1 MTLAL
6 SHNAKLSNAQ
16 IAWRAAQDIADG
28 AYVNLGI
35 GFPEMV
41 ASYQLPGREA
51 IFHTENGILNFGE
64 PPAPGEED
72 WDLINAGKKAVTLKP
87 GASFFHHADSFAMVR
102 GGHLDVA
109 ILGAYQVS
117 QNGDLANWRV
127 GKKGVPAV
135 GGAMERGQDIW
146 DVQQALRLPSE
157 ATVQGWFLGHDAI
170 VQFFNRYYGW
180 VHVPALVVFLL
191 WMFLRHR
198 DQYPTWR
205 TSLALLT
212 LACFVIQLMPTA
224 PPRLF
229 PELGIV
235 DTGQLYGESVYGA
248 IQDPGPAQLSA
259 FPSVHVAWAVVIAWG
274 AWSVSTSRWR
284 WLGVGHALMTTL
296 VVVATGNHW
305 WLDGLAALAIL
316 IVIRAAVPPVR
327 SLAAALPPLS

>member
-1 MTLAL
+1 MDWMPWQTALKVAFALLAVGVV
-6 SHNAKLSNAQ
+6 
-16 IAWRAAQDIADG
+16 WRPSGRRARVVTALCREAALVMGLYALWFYLGVIGRTRVDG
-28 AYVNLGI
+28 A
-35 GFPEMV
+35 M
-41 ASYQLPGREA
+41 S
-51 IFHTENGILNFGE
+51 
-64 PPAPGEED
+64 
-72 WDLINAGKKAVTLKP
+72 
-87 GASFFHHADSFAMVR
+87 
-102 GGHLDVA
+102 
-109 ILGAYQVS
+109 
-117 QNGDLANWRV
+117 
-127 GKKGVPAV
+127 
-135 GGAMERGQDIW
+135 RGQDIW
-146 DVQQALRLPSE
+146 DVQQALHFPSE
-157 ATVQGWFLGHDAI
+157 ATIQGWFLGHDAI

-180 VHVPALVVFLL
+180 VHVPALVVFLVWL
-191 WMFLRHR
+191 FLRHR

-259 FPSVHVAWAVVIAWG
+259 FPSVHVAWAVLIAWG

-316 IVIRAAVPPVR
+316 IVIRAAVPPAR
-327 SLAAALPPLS
+327 SLAAALPRVSFRRPGVAPGVALARSDAGESPDG

>member
-1 MTLAL
+1 MDWMPWQTALKVALAL
-6 SHNAKLSNAQ
+6 LAVGV
-16 IAWRAAQDIADG
+16 IWRPSGRRARVVTALCREAALVMGLYALWFYLGVIGRTRVDG
-28 AYVNLGI
+28 A
-35 GFPEMV
+35 M
-41 ASYQLPGREA
+41 A
-51 IFHTENGILNFGE
+51 
-64 PPAPGEED
+64 
-72 WDLINAGKKAVTLKP
+72 
-87 GASFFHHADSFAMVR
+87 
-102 GGHLDVA
+102 
-109 ILGAYQVS
+109 
-117 QNGDLANWRV
+117 
-127 GKKGVPAV
+127 
-135 GGAMERGQDIW
+135 RGQDIW
-146 DVQQALRLPSE
+146 DVEQALHLPSE

-248 IQDPGPAQLSA
+248 LQDPGPAQLSA

-327 SLAAALPPLS
+327 SLAAALPPLSFRRPAVAPGVALASSDGESPDG

>member
-1 MTLAL
+1 MDWMPWQTALKVALAL
-6 SHNAKLSNAQ
+6 LAVGV
-16 IAWRAAQDIADG
+16 IWRPSGRRARVVTA
-28 AYVNLGI
+28 LC
-35 GFPEMV
+35 
-41 ASYQLPGREA
+41 REA
-51 IFHTENGILNFGE
+51 ALVMGLYALWFY
-64 PPAPGEED
+64 
-72 WDLINAGKKAVTLKP
+72 
-87 GASFFHHADSFAMVR
+87 
-102 GGHLDVA
+102 
-109 ILGAYQVS
+109 LGVI
-117 QNGDLANWRV
+117 GRTRV
-127 GKKGVPAV
+127 D
-135 GGAMERGQDIW
+135 GAMERGQDIW
-146 DVQQALRLPSE
+146 DVQQALHFPSE

-248 IQDPGPAQLSA
+248 LQDPGPAQLSA

-284 WLGVGHALMTTL
+284 WLGVGHALMTML

-316 IVIRAAVPPVR
+316 IVIRAAVPPAR
-327 SLAAALPPLS
+327 SLAAALPRVPVLRRPEVAPGVALASSDGESPDG